1 MKETYPAVFEH
12 LKQFEDKLRKRG
24 QCEGTATSPGSNQH
38 HWLELDNN
46 VSQEKLDDFSKQK
59 ILFSE
64 MVSSPQFY
72 LDCQNFLVNDTVTF
86 ISGENLE
93 SLTIFLNSKIIFSI
107 FKLFYAGGGLGN
119 SGIRMKKTFLQKLPL
134 PRIVIQNVNFKDQE
148 ILISN
153 ALTLTDDEFDYLL
166 EAFSI

>member
-1 MKETYPAVFEH
+1 M
-12 LKQFEDKLRKRG
+12 
-24 QCEGTATSPGSNQH
+24 
-38 HWLELDNN
+38 
-46 VSQEKLDDFSKQK
+46 DDFSKQK

-119 SGIRMKKTFLQKLPL
+119 TGIRMKKTFLQKLPL

>member
-1 MKETYPAVFEH
+1 M
-12 LKQFEDKLRKRG
+12 
-24 QCEGTATSPGSNQH
+24 
-38 HWLELDNN
+38 
-46 VSQEKLDDFSKQK
+46 DDFSKQK

-119 SGIRMKKTFLQKLPL
+119 TGIRMKKTFLQ
-134 PRIVIQNVNFKDQE
+134 NVNFKNQE